1 MKFHTRGEEK
11 WSGIDDGDQGDVHS
25 QLSLD
30 WESEQMM
37 TSEDTAPSSVNATVW
52 FRRPTIKGTF
62 IANILS
68 V

>member
-11 WSGIDDGDQGDVHS
+11 WSGIDDGDQGNVHS

-30 WESEQMM
+30 RESEQM
-37 TSEDTAPSSVNATVW
+37 TSSEDTAPSSVNPRVW

-62 IANILS
+62 IANIPS